1 MEAPADGD
9 YRIVIAN
16 NLPAGQTANDVTVA
30 EVGLVGLD
38 PDAQSRMCGDAAKR
52 APCD

>member
-1 MEAPADGD
+1 VPDGE

-16 NLPAGQTANDVTVA
+16 NLRAGRRTDVDVT

-38 PDAQSRMCGDAAKR
+38 PLTARVTGDGR
-52 APCD
+52 RDR

>member
-1 MEAPADGD
+1 VEAPADGE

-16 NLPAGQTANDVTVA
+16 NLPAGEQVNDAEVS

-38 PDAQSRMCGDAAKR
+38 PAAQRVAPAPAAGQLR
-52 APCD
+52 